1 MMESATDQAMSC
13 REPAALQAAALEAFD
28 RANAADPN
36 CETVDGVARPKE
48 LLYGRRMSDWLERLY
63 PEATPALRLA
73 VRCQHIERWQ
83 VPRKTYPEGRV
94 GYLTWRRDLKALHAK
109 RAGEI
114 LEGLGFDGATIQRVC
129 GLVNKENLRQDPD
142 AQALEDVACLVFLAH
157 YFADFAAGHDDDK
170 VVEILRKTWR
180 KMSETGREAALALP
194 LGPTEAR
201 LVAQALGH
209 DLTPVNST

>member
-114 LEGLGFDGATIQRVC
+114 LEDEGGGLR
-129 GLVNKENLRQDPD
+129 
-142 AQALEDVACLVFLAH
+142 
-157 YFADFAAGHDDDK
+157 
-170 VVEILRKTWR
+170 
-180 KMSETGREAALALP
+180 
-194 LGPTEAR
+194 AR
-201 LVAQALGH
+201 LVARPGMEWVVELFDPADATRSVEALLQGQEAEGRGELLLIEQQVVLH
-209 DLTPVNST
+209 VTLMVV